1 MTKKNH
7 RSRNV
12 FFVIDDVLMMVT
24 LTLNLAL
31 LLFEAVYDISAFQDW
46 FHNIVPEV
54 AYFYQVYIHTHFHL
68 IDLGFVAFFL
78 FEFFLS
84 WAIAVYQRWYLK
96 WYFYP
101 FIHWYDLIGCVPIGS
116 FRFLRILRVFS
127 ILIRLHKAGYINLK
141 KTVLYQSFLKYYNI
155 FLEEVSDRVVVNVLS
170 GVQEEIKDGGHVMER
185 IINEVLAPNQQV
197 LVEWLSERVSYG
209 VASTYSDKRQDIE
222 KYVQEVIGTA
232 FRKNNAVDL
241 MSTIPVLGSKIADIL
256 EESIAD
262 IVFNAIDKGINDL
275 GSDKNKLFI
284 DESLQ
289 VAINT
294 VSHHEDKQVMQELI
308 IKTFVEVIEIM
319 KDQVKVKKWKENF

>member
-1 MTKKNH
+1 VTKKNH

-46 FHNIVPEV
+46 FHNIVPGV
-54 AYFYQVYIHTHFHL
+54 ADFYQVYIHTHFHL

-127 ILIRLHKAGYINLK
+127 ILIRLHKA
-141 KTVLYQSFLKYYNI
+141 
-155 FLEEVSDRVVVNVLS
+155 
-170 GVQEEIKDGGHVMER
+170 
-185 IINEVLAPNQQV
+185 
-197 LVEWLSERVSYG
+197 
-209 VASTYSDKRQDIE
+209 
-222 KYVQEVIGTA
+222 
-232 FRKNNAVDL
+232 
-241 MSTIPVLGSKIADIL
+241 
-256 EESIAD
+256 
-262 IVFNAIDKGINDL
+262 
-275 GSDKNKLFI
+275 
-284 DESLQ
+284 
-289 VAINT
+289 
-294 VSHHEDKQVMQELI
+294 
-308 IKTFVEVIEIM
+308 
-319 KDQVKVKKWKENF
+319 

>member
-46 FHNIVPEV
+46 FHNIAPEV
-54 AYFYQVYIHTHFHL
+54 ADFYQVYIHTHFHL

-78 FEFFLS
+78 FEFFLI

-197 LVEWLSERVSYG
+197 LVEWLSERVGYG
-209 VASTYSDKRQDIE
+209 IASTYPDKRQDIE

-262 IVFNAIDKGINDL
+262 IVFNTIDKGINDL

-294 VSHHEDKQVMQELI
+294 VSHHEDKQLMQELI